1 MSGVYKLLEHFPDLS
16 FAQSNIDSY
25 NAELINEME
34 RIRDFIVMH
43 YSLTERSDTP
53 FWDYCRNMKLP
64 DSLIE
69 RIELY
74 RQTGRIRTKA
84 GELFNDLSWFYIFEG
99 MGVRPASYDPLMDVV
114 PSAELREIF
123 DKIAQFTRSAAK
135 QSASHDSQSA
145 ARPAAMRAGRIASA

>member
-1 MSGVYKLLEHFPDLS
+1 
-16 FAQSNIDSY
+16 
-25 NAELINEME
+25 
-34 RIRDFIVMH
+34 MH
-43 YSLTERSDTP
+43 YSLTERGDTP

-114 PSAELREIF
+114 PSAQLREIF
-123 DKIAQFTRSAAK
+123 EKIAQLTRSAAT
-135 QSASHDSQSA
+135 QSASHDSQFA
-145 ARPAAMRAGRIASA
+145 ARAAAQTAGRIASA